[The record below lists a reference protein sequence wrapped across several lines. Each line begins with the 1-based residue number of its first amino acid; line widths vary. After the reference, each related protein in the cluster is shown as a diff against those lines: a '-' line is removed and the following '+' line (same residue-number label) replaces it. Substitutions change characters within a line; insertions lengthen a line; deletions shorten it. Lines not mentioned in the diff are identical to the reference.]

1 MNAPFEAPLAPRKR
15 WHRVLLMLL
24 LALAFQLSA
33 WVLFL
38 AAVIQ
43 LILLLVTGETN
54 PRLSG
59 FGRSLG
65 RYLGQIADFE
75 TFSTEALP
83 FPFTDWPDGPNTGPA
98 AP

>member
-1 MNAPFEAPLAPRKR
+1 MNTPFEAPLAPRKR

-54 PRLSG
+54 PRLSR

-75 TFSTEALP
+75 TFDTEALP
-83 FPFTDWPDGPNTGPA
+83 FPFTDWPGAPETGSA

>member
-24 LALAFQLSA
+24 LAFAFQLGA

-75 TFSTEALP
+75 TFGTEALP
-83 FPFTDWPDGPNTGPA
+83 FPFADWPDRAETGA
-98 AP
+98 TAP